1 MLECNLEQSSDVSGH
16 QTAVLKIPRSTYYA
30 MSSLHKSPS
39 AEKPDQAACAF
50 VGYQTPGWVVAVY
63 AALVIMT
70 GGLVWILMQCLP
82 QRPLWSLQQ
91 CPLKEAHHVLVK
103 MLDGD
108 CKLVKVFQHTH
119 ALNATQRLVNT
130 QQPSQKFLVLN
141 LLIYLYDAQG
151 EMFKPLPDMPPDLPQ
166 QILDANEALQRIT
179 AGGSW
184 STFNAQ
190 SSWPRR
196 ERASLYGS
204 NDVAAGRPHL
214 LTMVAAY
221 LCQPIYIVQFA
232 EITFIAYEQDYK
244 LAGLL
249 AFVTISSCFVS
260 VYKLYQSRMKL
271 YQSVSQQRLVA
282 IVQAGRVRAM
292 SSRQLVPGDVVVLL
306 PGKATC
312 DMVLLRGNCL
322 VEESLLSGEAAQVR
336 KSSIGG
342 LGLGG
347 YHPNTHHAY
356 TVHSGTNVE
365 QVWNEEDAEEEV
377 LAMVV
382 RTGLCTS
389 MGSMMR
395 QVMYNAM
402 PTRNL
407 LLRDYFIFSAGC
419 LVLQLAHFSLF
430 IAKAKEYEDDPE
442 DAFQRVVDN
451 FIASWPMTTP
461 TVLILAL
468 AVRTV
473 RLKLEGIDTLQ
484 PDKLQA
490 AANTEIVCFDKT
502 GTLTANSSDLHGMIP
517 VVAGQ
522 FLSLQ
527 SDAIR
532 WPNRLKQAAAVCNSL
547 TQISKSKVVGEL
559 GEQRAFNAVEAR
571 FVERNVVT
579 LPLQTTHGRQH
590 RQATLR
596 ILKRF
601 EFESSLMRSGVV
613 AVEHHRGKH
622 VTDGTLIIRGAAAV
636 IERMVGKD
644 LLPPKY
650 RQLVDEWSGQSYR
663 VLAIALAQVP
673 NVASLDLASMSQQ
686 QVEDQAG
693 QFELV
698 GLTILSNHLNS
709 DSKATVKQLQEQG
722 GLRLM
727 MVTGDYFHT
736 ALAVARGVGM
746 VPKEAR
752 VVIIQTHAEHR
763 GSSAKAAKRKPNLPD
778 ASEVPKP
785 QHTWAV
791 SFAVPNALSDS
802 SEDEIR
808 SLGGFSECQPEP
820 GKYQEGW
827 LQPQDTDPLPA
838 AQSQLPL
845 LGTQPSQA
853 WSLQLQAE
861 PLLSPELAQLSPS
874 QSFASFSGRL
884 PSKSLPFTAASASQC
899 LAVQGEDDSL
909 QSTAREGLSFV
920 LDNGDTFE
928 DGDTLRAFNTISQ
941 GTMQCCITGP
951 AFEYLL
957 QQPNQAL
964 VQAVMLN
971 SVAFTRMRSHQKGQ
985 LMNLL
990 GRKGLHQMLNG
1001 QRQHIV
1007 GLGKS
1012 CLYCGDGINDL
1023 EALANADVGMA
1034 VGSAEASAAATFC
1047 DTHYSIAGVCSVLRE
1062 ARALQVISVALIK
1075 FMALYQLADT
1085 VAVDVTFFLDGS
1097 NYSNNQSDAFDFIAL
1112 AIGIAATLR
1121 PAASVLYPTRRLP
1134 RICGT
1139 YSWFALMFSALLI
1152 TVMYVAI
1159 FQLLDHQSWYTG
1171 GNGDDA
1177 QNPVITVVWCICLVQ
1192 IIVPAIMFPFEC
1204 YPYCKKANKAEM
1216 VLVGALLVYMSLC
1229 CLLGP
1234 GFYDADD
1241 IFGFYSLPFSFA
1253 YKLGVLCLVLSV
1265 GYVVVLVKAR
1275 QLLAWYEARRIVSF
1289 PHSSC

>member
-1 MLECNLEQSSDVSGH
+1 
-16 QTAVLKIPRSTYYA
+16 
-30 MSSLHKSPS
+30 
-39 AEKPDQAACAF
+39 
-50 VGYQTPGWVVAVY
+50 
-63 AALVIMT
+63 
-70 GGLVWILMQCLP
+70 
-82 QRPLWSLQQ
+82 
-91 CPLKEAHHVLVK
+91 
-103 MLDGD
+103 MLDGHRQ
-108 CKLVKVFQHTH
+108 LVRVFQHTH
-119 ALNATQRLVNT
+119 VPNATQRLGKS
-130 QQPSQKFLVLN
+130 QQPAQKFLVLN
-141 LLIYLYDAQG
+141 LLVYIYDAQG
-151 EMFKPLPDMPPDLPQ
+151 NTFKPLPDMPWDLPQ

-179 AGGSW
+179 AGGDW
-184 STFNAQ
+184 STFNAL
-190 SSWPRR
+190 SIWPRR
-196 ERASLYGS
+196 DRASLYGS
-204 NDVAAGRPHL
+204 NDVAAGRPDL
-214 LTMVAAY
+214 LRMVAAY

-232 EITFIAYEQDYK
+232 EIIFITYEQDYK

-249 AFVTISSCFVS
+249 VFVTISSCIIS
-260 VYKLYQSRMKL
+260 VYKLYQSRMGL

-282 IVQAGRVRAM
+282 VVQAGRVRAV
-292 SSRQLVPGDVVVLL
+292 SSRRLVPGDVVVLL

-312 DMVLLRGNCL
+312 DMVLLRGSCL

-365 QVWNEEDAEEEV
+365 QVWNEEDAEDEE

-395 QVMYNAM
+395 QVVHNGI

-407 LLRDYFIFSAGC
+407 LLRDYFLFCTGC

-468 AVRTV
+468 AVRIVT
-473 RLKLEGIDTLQ
+473 LKQKGIETLQ

-490 AANTEIVCFDKT
+490 AANVEIVCFDKT

-517 VVAGQ
+517 VVGGQ

-532 WPNRLKQAAAVCNSL
+532 WPSGLKQAAAVCNSL
-547 TQISKSKVVGEL
+547 TLISKSKVVGEL
-559 GEQRAFNAVEAR
+559 GERRAFNAVEAR
-571 FVERNVVT
+571 FVERNIVT
-579 LPLQTTHGRQH
+579 LPLQTTRGRQNRH
-590 RQATLR
+590 TTLH

-601 EFESSLMRSGVV
+601 EFEPSLMRSGVV
-613 AVEHHRGKH
+613 AVEHHKGKH
-622 VTDGTLIIRGAAAV
+622 ATDGLLIIRGAAAV
-636 IERMVGKD
+636 IERMIDKD
-644 LLPPKY
+644 VLPPEY

-663 VLAIALAQVP
+663 VLAIAVAQVP
-673 NVASLDLASMSQQ
+673 NVAKLDLASMSQQ

-693 QFELV
+693 SFELV

-709 DSKATVKQLQEQG
+709 DSKPTVKQLQEQG

-727 MVTGDYFHT
+727 MVTGDYYHT

-746 VPKEAR
+746 VPKESR
-752 VVIIQTHAEHR
+752 VVVIQTRAEHR
-763 GSSAKAAKRKPNLPD
+763 GSSAKAAKRKPDLPD
-778 ASEVPKP
+778 VSEVPKRMHRP
-785 QHTWAV
+785 VARAV
-791 SFAVPNALSDS
+791 SFAVPKAFSDS
-802 SEDEIR
+802 SEDDMR
-808 SLGGFSECQPEP
+808 SLGGFSESQPEP
-820 GKYQEGW
+820 DKSQKDW
-827 LQPQDTDPLPA
+827 LQLQDMHPISP
-838 AQSQLPL
+838 AQSQIPD

-853 WSLQLQAE
+853 WSLQSGVE
-861 PLLSPELAQLSPS
+861 PLLSPELARLSPS
-874 QSFASFSGRL
+874 QSFASFSGRRQI
-884 PSKSLPFTAASASQC
+884 KSLPSTAVSAPQY
-899 LAVQGEDDSL
+899 LAVQGADDSL
-909 QSTAREGLSFV
+909 QSAAEMGREGLSFV

-941 GTMQCCITGP
+941 GAMQCCVTGP

-985 LMNLL
+985 LMDLL
-990 GRKGLHQMLNG
+990 GRKGLHHMLNG
-1001 QRQHIV
+1001 QRQHIL

-1085 VAVDVTFFLDGS
+1085 ASIDVTFFLDGS

-1121 PAASVLYPTRRLP
+1121 PAASVLYPTRHLP
-1134 RICGT
+1134 SICGT
-1139 YSWFALMFSALLI
+1139 YNWFALLFSALVI
-1152 TVMYVAI
+1152 GVMYVAI
-1159 FQLLDHQSWYTG
+1159 FPLLEHQSWYTG

-1234 GFYDADD
+1234 GFYDANN

-1253 YKLGVLCLVLSV
+1253 YKMEIVCLSFSV
-1265 GYVVVLVKAR
+1265 GYVMVLVKAR

-1289 PHSSC
+1289 PHSSS